1 MKATYR
7 KHHFNYPEAHIFFD
21 GKESCSAC
29 SITLKGSVSMTQ
41 DELDRY
47 GKVMA
52 EALNKLED

>member
-1 MKATYR
+1 MKATYS
-7 KHHFNYPEAHIFFD
+7 KHHFNYQEAHIFFD
-21 GKESCSAC
+21 GKEAC
-29 SITLKGSVSMTQ
+29 IITLKGSVSMTQ